1 MISCDQSSKMLIK
14 NKFHKLLMKKH
25 KEIAFLVRHGY
36 KLAIVP
42 MSNVEINKEFKK
54 EINLKKF

>member
-1 MISCDQSSKMLIK
+1 
-14 NKFHKLLMKKH
+14 MKKQ
-25 KEIAFLVRHGY
+25 KEIALLVRHGY

-54 EINLKKF
+54 EINLNKF